1 MTEEMRKHYLEY
13 GPFTYPGL
21 YEEYFRS
28 LPDDPSELGH
38 LISHQI
44 IHRVTL
50 REGMY
55 HQIKR
60 MFASY
65 GAKVLEL
72 RRVSM
77 GGLVLDGTLGP
88 GGCRELT
95 PRELILLQQTDP
107 A

>member
-50 REGMY
+50 RVPGR
-55 HQIKR
+55 HIPHGPCHSRRALQAGR
-60 MFASY
+60 ARVRPRQGR
-65 GAKVLEL
+65 GA
-72 RRVSM
+72 
-77 GGLVLDGTLGP
+77 
-88 GGCRELT
+88 
-95 PRELILLQQTDP
+95 
-107 A
+107 